1 MPIDWSKV
9 FEVFGSGVIGV
20 FTVMFLLQ
28 VLTQLSTKIIDLI
41 EKNWNKAEQPEPEPK
56 SQVALAKEKP

>member
-1 MPIDWSKV
+1 MAIDWSKV

-20 FTVMFLLQ
+20 FTVMFLLM

-41 EKNWNKAEQPEPEPK
+41 ENGNKAEQPEPK